1 MRCPN
6 SKAFL
11 QWSKIL
17 DILLLSHSF
26 RLYLRYKYLEK
37 MHEEEMNK
45 ILVYLKGF
53 TAPQRKALAQITAL
67 WLASGQ
73 LPATILPILINVS
86 LKAPQYS
93 YL

>member
-1 MRCPN
+1 
-6 SKAFL
+6 
-11 QWSKIL
+11 
-17 DILLLSHSF
+17 
-26 RLYLRYKYLEK
+26 
-37 MHEEEMNK
+37 MNK

-86 LKAPQYS
+86 FFLCEPRHVLYTC
-93 YL
+93 

>member
-1 MRCPN
+1 
-6 SKAFL
+6 
-11 QWSKIL
+11 
-17 DILLLSHSF
+17 
-26 RLYLRYKYLEK
+26 
-37 MHEEEMNK
+37 MNK

-86 LKAPQYS
+86 SPVLGAFHMLILVS
-93 YL
+93 LGI